1 MLNDNTSLVRSSFL
15 SIRKEEDN
23 AYKIAHVISGR
34 QFRVDHSTIEVLDYF
49 KQPQN
54 LSDIECDDNFRL
66 SLEQLVTGGLLVD
79 VGKRMEETFQVQNP
93 EPAFFGFQPYK
104 AETDDQTQRIVMVG
118 VPFGGGNS
126 VSSKASRFPYALRR
140 FAQMRNLNL
149 KPTAQVNYKSLGN
162 GGHVHHLPQ
171 LIQNAFVRDG
181 GDAFIHHFEASKQV
195 YDKIRYIFQQI
206 VRKQHIPFAIGG
218 DHSIS
223 LPVIQS
229 VAEVH
234 DNIHILHFDA
244 HTDTYSSPYE
254 PILDQAGSHHHGNF
268 LSKCLRMEQVQKVT
282 HFGIRGLNNAFI
294 QEESSK
300 QKIYWADELKNLLR
314 SDETDFALPDDQNY
328 YLSFNIDVLDPSVA
342 PGTATPLPNGLSFEE
357 VMLLFQKLKLHEK
370 RIVGLDFVEVNVSRD
385 VYDLTIGIATQI
397 ILNMLNSVKI

>member
-1 MLNDNTSLVRSSFL
+1 MLTDNTSLVRSSFL

-34 QFRVDHSTIEVLDYF
+34 QFRVDQSTIEVLDYF

-54 LSDIECDDNFRL
+54 LAEIECDDEFRV
-66 SLEQLVTGGLLVD
+66 SLERLVTGGLLVD
-79 VGKRMEETFQVQNP
+79 VGKRVEETFQVQNP

-104 AETDDQTQRIVMVG
+104 PGVDDQTKRVVMVG

-126 VSSKASRFPYALRR
+126 VSSKANRFPYALRR
-140 FAQMRNLNL
+140 FAQTRNLNL
-149 KPTAQVNYKSLGN
+149 KPTARVNYKSLGN

-171 LIQNAFVRDG
+171 LIESAGMRDG

-229 VAEVH
+229 VAETY

-254 PILDQAGSHHHGNF
+254 PILDEAGSHHHGNF
-268 LSKCLRMEQVQKVT
+268 LSKCLLMDQVQGVT
-282 HFGIRGLNNAFI
+282 HFGIRGINNTFMH
-294 QEESSK
+294 EESPK
-300 QKIYWADELKNLLR
+300 QKIYWADELKTMLR
-314 SDETDFALPDDQNY
+314 SDSNDFALPEGPNY
-328 YLSFNIDVLDPSVA
+328 YLSFDIDVLDPSIA
-342 PGTATPLPNGLSFEE
+342 PGTATPLPNGLTFEE
-357 VMLLFQKLKLHEK
+357 VMLLFEKLKLHER

-385 VYDLTIGIATQI
+385 VYDLTLGIATQI
-397 ILNMLNSVKI
+397 ILNMLNCIKL